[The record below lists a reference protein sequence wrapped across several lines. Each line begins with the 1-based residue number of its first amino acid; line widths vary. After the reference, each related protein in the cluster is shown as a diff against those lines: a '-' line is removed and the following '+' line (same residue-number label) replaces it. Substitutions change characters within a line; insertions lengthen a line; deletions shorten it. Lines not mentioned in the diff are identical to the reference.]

1 MINFNDDG
9 QWEQQQDDQIE
20 FLGNEKDFEIVIDDE
35 KIIPDF
41 EALMPTTCQEI
52 EEFDLEELTSR
63 MIEKHECEQALLEE
77 FENNCEKIK

>member
-9 QWEQQQDDQIE
+9 VWEQQQDDMIE
-20 FLGNEKDFEIVIDDE
+20 YFGNERDYEIVIDDQDDE
-35 KIIPDF
+35 PNW

-63 MIEKHECEQALLEE
+63 MIEKFECEQALLEE
-77 FENNCEKIK
+77 FENNCEKF